1 MLLATTRRSPS
12 RRSAFTLMEV
22 LVVVAILVILA
33 GVAIIAVP
41 RYLEDAR
48 KARAHTQAVSIAQA
62 CEAYAANAANP
73 LAGTGNSYP
82 TSAQE
87 LIQPSFGGQSY
98 LKNGLQDLITP
109 WGQQFTLEPAPKSDG
124 SYYMLVLTK
133 APDGTPVSNFGIG
146 PKAQPT
152 F

>member
-1 MLLATTRRSPS
+1 MLLATTRRSAA

-48 KARAHTQAVSIAQA
+48 KAKAHTQAVSISQA
-62 CEAYAANAANP
+62 CEAYHTNPANP
-73 LAGTGNSYP
+73 DQSYP
-82 TSAQE
+82 QSAQE
-87 LIQPSFGGQSY
+87 LVQPPFGGQSY
-98 LKNGLQDLITP
+98 LKNGPQDLQTP
-109 WGQQFTLEPAPKSDG
+109 WGQTFTLETKQKSDG
-124 SYYMLVLTK
+124 SYYMLVFTT
-133 APDGTPVSNFGIG
+133 APDGTPVSQFGIG
-146 PKAQPT
+146 QQKAIPT